1 MKTIYCKSLFFVLM
15 LLLLS
20 ASVKAASGQINDS
33 NLLNKSPSELIELWE
48 NASHTDK
55 EVIVERLF
63 ENIPETIPVVRNKIL
78 NGTTNQRLFAC
89 AMVAEIGDTNSVPT
103 LIQAIDD
110 SEIKIK
116 VRAIS
121 SLGKMRATKALLK
134 IRQEMKDTQNKTVLK
149 AAIAAMGSLGKSQD
163 IPSLR
168 VHLTNPDESV
178 RVNAAAALALLG
190 SNEGLEILLE
200 GSLSPNQAVRKE
212 ATYSLGFVNTTASR
226 NRLQEIFNDPNGQ
239 WKSYAQIAMSQQD
252 LMAKNATQQLK
263 VLEGLV
269 TDENPRVAEWAVEKI
284 AEIDVPQ
291 AGAILKDVEK
301 NKTGAGKKASRL
313 LKVRE
318 GK

>member
-1 MKTIYCKSLFFVLM
+1 M
-15 LLLLS
+15 LLLLP

-55 EVIVERLF
+55 EIIVERLF

-89 AMVAEIGDTNSVPT
+89 AMIAEIGDTNSVPT

-134 IRQEMKDTQNKTVLK
+134 IRQEMKDTQNKTILK

-168 VHLTNPDESV
+168 IHLTNPDESV
-178 RVNAAAALALLG
+178 QVNAAAALALLG

-212 ATYSLGFVNTTASR
+212 ATYSLGFINTPDSR
-226 NRLQEIFNDPNGQ
+226 NRLQEILDDPNGT
-239 WKSYAQIAMSQQD
+239 WKSYAKIALSQQE
-252 LMAKNATQQLK
+252 LKNSPVSQQLET
-263 VLEGLV
+263 LEKL
-269 TDENPRVAEWAVEKI
+269 TNDENQRVAEWALDKLADLDIPESKAIFRKVATSNTNVGRRAERLFKI
-284 AEIDVPQ
+284 KEA
-291 AGAILKDVEK
+291 K
-301 NKTGAGKKASRL
+301 
-313 LKVRE
+313 
-318 GK
+318 